1 MVDLRK
7 KIPCSLISRAKGHA
21 KKFMGKTISC
31 TEKNITHTNNAEKKS
46 YSSGDIHFWIYDDVT
61 DNFVLDLQRKINIR
75 NVFAPLLFW
84 FLSFMPW
91 DHALF
96 SRSEFIVSS
105 RAKRACVTWTAG
117 CLSQMQNSIRHKS
130 LYEYMLGDLSLFISL
145 WIYSCVENFAFPG
158 NIDFAADDQR
168 IVMYYSWKAHV

>member
-21 KKFMGKTISC
+21 KKFMAKTISC

-84 FLSFMPW
+84 FLSFMP
-91 DHALF
+91 
-96 SRSEFIVSS
+96 
-105 RAKRACVTWTAG
+105 
-117 CLSQMQNSIRHKS
+117 
-130 LYEYMLGDLSLFISL
+130 
-145 WIYSCVENFAFPG
+145 
-158 NIDFAADDQR
+158 
-168 IVMYYSWKAHV
+168 